1 MRIQLTVFLFD
12 FLLILAMSVSLA
24 VAALLVGMRI
34 GTERL
39 AAPVLANVHVL
50 SQLTDDNL
58 AHMRLRY
65 LEQQHAWQRA
75 TLLAGLLACLSGAG
89 YLAYQHFSVSA
100 NSLISFLL
108 ALLMVMFLT
117 TIGSAGYH
125 WGARLGMLRTFRR
138 ASDSLMVA
146 LHKRMLKQELPAH
159 IPQMAKQLPKK
170 KCFIH
175 LMVVHYAIH
184 EALQGMKRENA

>member
-108 ALLMVMFLT
+108 AC
-117 TIGSAGYH
+117 
-125 WGARLGMLRTFRR
+125 
-138 ASDSLMVA
+138 SLS
-146 LHKRMLKQELPAH
+146 R
-159 IPQMAKQLPKK
+159 
-170 KCFIH
+170 F
-175 LMVVHYAIH
+175 
-184 EALQGMKRENA
+184 

>member
-1 MRIQLTVFLFD
+1 VQGI
-12 FLLILAMSVSLA
+12 
-24 VAALLVGMRI
+24 
-34 GTERL
+34 
-39 AAPVLANVHVL
+39 
-50 SQLTDDNL
+50 
-58 AHMRLRY
+58 
-65 LEQQHAWQRA
+65 
-75 TLLAGLLACLSGAG
+75 
-89 YLAYQHFSVSA
+89 
-100 NSLISFLL
+100 
-108 ALLMVMFLT
+108 T

-138 ASDSLMVA
+138 ASDSQMVA